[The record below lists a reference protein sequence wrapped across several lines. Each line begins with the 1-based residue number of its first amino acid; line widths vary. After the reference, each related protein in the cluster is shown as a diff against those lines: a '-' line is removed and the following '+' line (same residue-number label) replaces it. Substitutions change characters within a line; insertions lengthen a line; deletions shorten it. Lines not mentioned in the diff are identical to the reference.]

1 MARIFWMAVGA
12 GAAVWAVNK
21 ANDAV
26 QRLTP
31 DSLSG
36 TAARGA
42 LHLGDLAKQFAQD
55 VRSGMAEREEQ
66 LKDDLGLHG
75 TAVVEPRST
84 RRARPSPATALLG
97 KRSAL
102 PPSREPQYR
111 AISAAPGRPAAALPP
126 ARTTSQTIEETPRRA
141 LPRGGTNRKDH

>member
-12 GAAVWAVNK
+12 GAAVWAMKK
-21 ANDAV
+21 ANGAV
-26 QRLTP
+26 QKLTP

-55 VRSGMAEREEQ
+55 VRAGMAEREEQ

-75 TAVVEPRST
+75 TAVVEPR
-84 RRARPSPATALLG
+84 RVLRG
-97 KRSAL
+97 
-102 PPSREPQYR
+102 EPQYR
-111 AISAAPGRPAAALPP
+111 AISAAPGSRAAALPP
-126 ARTTSQTIEETPRRA
+126 ARGSRTAPQAIEETPRRA
-141 LPRGGTNRKDH
+141 LPPRGGTPNRKDH

>member
-12 GAAVWAVNK
+12 GAAVWAMNK
-21 ANDAV
+21 ANGAV

-75 TAVVEPRST
+75 TAVAEPGRT
-84 RRARPSPATALLG
+84 GRVLRG
-97 KRSAL
+97 
-102 PPSREPQYR
+102 EPQYR

-126 ARTTSQTIEETPRRA
+126 ARTTPQTIEETPRRA